1 MPPSATIFRKTS
13 NVDSRNTSRRSWIGI
28 PQRRSGLS
36 DPYFAI
42 ASEYAMRG
50 NGVSIVRPTTAK
62 MSTISGSMI
71 PKIVS
76 GRANDIST
84 STCVNS
90 GCRSARR
97 SSSRK
102 HLQICT

>member
-1 MPPSATIFRKTS
+1 M
-13 NVDSRNTSRRSWIGI
+13 

-36 DPYFAI
+36 EPYFAM
-42 ASEYAMRG
+42 ASAYGIRG
-50 NGVSIVRPTTAK
+50 NGVVIVLPITANT
-62 MSTISGSMI
+62 SCISGSI
-71 PKIVS
+71 RLKIVS

-90 GCRSARR
+90 GWRSARR